1 MRRPYGSSPLEYAS
15 KIAATTSVLLIL
27 ALTLVVH
34 PDATWLLRGL
44 TVVALAAGW
53 FPFVLPFR
61 VAAPAGQPIFW
72 LFVAAVSP
80 ALLRLVAG
88 REGPVLDLVWMA
100 GLAGSLLRTMQ
111 WSRWTMPFPWNV
123 LIGGWTLALSL
134 SWPVL
139 VAREIGFRLSGF
151 HDTGAL
157 NSWSLM
163 PAPQA
168 AVWILYVVLA
178 QLIGA
183 LWFERAREK
192 TAEVRSPIMLNGLWA
207 GATVASVVAV
217 VQGTINM
224 GLLST
229 EFWASLRR
237 ATGTMLDANSYGACA
252 ALAAPIGFLGVR
264 ALAPHAPAAAVTVF
278 AINLAGMWLS
288 GSRTALL
295 CGAIGTA
302 ALVVGLWRERRVSS
316 TPMTRVAI
324 WIPAGLLAVLAIVML
339 TPAASPIERA
349 LEIPSGWAGLKELWN
364 RGGYGPIALQMTR
377 EHPLTGIGA
386 GSYRI
391 IAPDYGRALLN
402 DALPPDNAQ
411 NWWRHQIAE
420 LGVFGGALII
430 AFSVLVAWRVIA
442 GRERD
447 PDVASASTVRGL
459 LLGLGVTS
467 FFGMPTQSPL
477 VLYWFLALVAWF
489 AWLVPDPTPRRPSTT
504 LGTSASTSPGIH
516 DAHAREPRIAWIVA
530 AALAVAYAAGH
541 VLLAAGPLHP
551 AQRAQHAGRDYVV
564 GAYPPEPLPEG
575 NEFRWTG
582 REARFIWAAKTRYMA
597 IRLWAHHP
605 DIASKPVHVTVTS
618 PCGLLFDEDLTSDA
632 SMSLGMV
639 LPEGQRTLEATVRV
653 SRTWLPAD
661 AGEPDDRQL
670 GVGILADFSTDP
682 AFAKSQLRAVK
693 LSGCGGGI

>member
-1 MRRPYGSSPLEYAS
+1 
-15 KIAATTSVLLIL
+15 
-27 ALTLVVH
+27 
-34 PDATWLLRGL
+34 
-44 TVVALAAGW
+44 
-53 FPFVLPFR
+53 
-61 VAAPAGQPIFW
+61 
-72 LFVAAVSP
+72 
-80 ALLRLVAG
+80 
-88 REGPVLDLVWMA
+88 
-100 GLAGSLLRTMQ
+100 
-111 WSRWTMPFPWNV
+111 
-123 LIGGWTLALSL
+123 
-134 SWPVL
+134 
-139 VAREIGFRLSGF
+139 
-151 HDTGAL
+151 
-157 NSWSLM
+157 
-163 PAPQA
+163 
-168 AVWILYVVLA
+168 
-178 QLIGA
+178 
-183 LWFERAREK
+183 
-192 TAEVRSPIMLNGLWA
+192 
-207 GATVASVVAV
+207 
-217 VQGTINM
+217 
-224 GLLST
+224 
-229 EFWASLRR
+229 
-237 ATGTMLDANSYGACA
+237 
-252 ALAAPIGFLGVR
+252 
-264 ALAPHAPAAAVTVF
+264 
-278 AINLAGMWLS
+278 
-288 GSRTALL
+288 
-295 CGAIGTA
+295 
-302 ALVVGLWRERRVSS
+302 
-316 TPMTRVAI
+316 
-324 WIPAGLLAVLAIVML
+324 
-339 TPAASPIERA
+339 
-349 LEIPSGWAGLKELWN
+349 
-364 RGGYGPIALQMTR
+364 MTR
-377 EHPLTGIGA
+377 EYPLTCV
-386 GSYRI
+386 GSGRFRI
-391 IAPDYGRALLN
+391 LAPDYGRALLN

-489 AWLVPDPTPRRPSTT
+489 AWLVPDPTP
-504 LGTSASTSPGIH
+504 TSPGIH

-541 VLLAAGPLHP
+541 VWLAAGPLHP

-618 PCGLLFDEDLTSDA
+618 PCGVLFDEDLKSDA
-632 SMSLGMV
+632 SISLGMV
-639 LPEGQRTLEATVRV
+639 LPDGQRTLEATVRV
-653 SRTWLPAD
+653 SRTWSPAD